1 MSKGQFILDTDA
13 SGVGNGTV
21 LWQVQ
26 NNKERVI
33 SYCSKKLDK
42 QQQRYSATRR
52 ELLAVVTFIHQ
63 FRHYLLGNKF
73 LLRTDHGS

>member
-13 SGVGNGTV
+13 SGVGIGTV
-21 LWQVQ
+21 LSQVQ
-26 NNKERVI
+26 SNKERVI
-33 SYCSKKLDK
+33 SYGSKKLDK
-42 QQQRYSATRR
+42 QQQRYSDTRR

-63 FRHYLLGNKF
+63 FRHYLLGKKF

>member
-13 SGVGNGTV
+13 SGVGIGTV
-21 LWQVQ
+21 LSQVQ
-26 NNKERVI
+26 SNKERVI
-33 SYCSKKLDK
+33 SYGSKKLDK
-42 QQQRYSATRR
+42 QQQRYSVTRR

-63 FRHYLLGNKF
+63 FRHYLLGKKF